1 MVNLWK
7 LLFIVLQSFK
17 VKTLSSILRQ
27 YFQCNRSLK
36 KQEICQDLLFF
47 FFFLNDRTFPWI
59 MALKWAKMTPIKH
72 FLWHL
77 SLLAIRPELDRVL
90 PMYNTSHP
98 VYTCTW
104 HMHSFFFFSW
114 LVREVT
120 IWTRITVV
128 RHLAGS
134 LLGSHDYRITNEIH
148 GRCSRVERLR
158 LVPQLLIDSCIVS
171 PQRRNREGN
180 QTFSAV
186 QAV

>member
-1 MVNLWK
+1 M
-7 LLFIVLQSFK
+7 
-17 VKTLSSILRQ
+17 
-27 YFQCNRSLK
+27 
-36 KQEICQDLLFF
+36 
-47 FFFLNDRTFPWI
+47 
-59 MALKWAKMTPIKH
+59 PIKH

-77 SLLAIRPELDRVL
+77 SPLATRPELDRVL
-90 PMYNTSHP
+90 PMWNTSRP

-104 HMHSFFFFSW
+104 HMHSFFSW

-134 LLGSHDYRITNEIH
+134 LLGSHDYRRTNEMH
-148 GRCSRVERLR
+148 GRCSRMERLR
-158 LVPQLLIDSCIVS
+158 LVPQLLIDSWIVS

-186 QAV
+186 QAVSRITCCLQLQMFLLRSSSTRSLSLSLYSPA